1 MYFERG
7 FIIMDNNVLLLI
19 DFQRE
24 YNTKGRSFYI
34 KEIEE
39 SLGNAQSILRHARKN
54 KWTIIHVKHYNDLEF
69 KNTEVFLKGNKYAEY
84 IDEFIPLKT
93 ETEFEKN
100 NYSCFSN
107 KEFTEFLEKYKS
119 EKIFVVGYNSRMCV
133 LSTIIE
139 GYHKGYKF
147 YFVHDSSNAKADMIY
162 TEKEIHGVMTSVLA
176 TFSQVVSTKEIV
188 K

>member
-1 MYFERG
+1 
-7 FIIMDNNVLLLI
+7 MDNNVLLLI

-24 YNTKGRSFYI
+24 YNTKGRPFYI

-39 SLGNAQSILRHARKN
+39 SLKNAQSVLHYARKN

-93 ETEFEKN
+93 EAEFEKN

-107 KEFTEFLEKYKS
+107 EEFTAFLEKYKPA
-119 EKIFVVGYNSRMCV
+119 KIFVVGYNSRMCV

-139 GYHKGYKF
+139 GYKF
-147 YFVHDSSNAKADMIY
+147 YLVHDSSNAKADMIY

>member
-1 MYFERG
+1 
-7 FIIMDNNVLLLI
+7 MDNNVLLLI

-24 YNTKGRSFYI
+24 YNTKGRPFYI

-39 SLGNAQSILRHARKN
+39 SLKNAQSVLHYARKN

-93 ETEFEKN
+93 EAEFGKN

-107 KEFTEFLEKYKS
+107 EEFTGFLEKYKS
-119 EKIFVVGYNSRMCV
+119 AKIFVVGYNSRMCV

-147 YFVHDSSNAKADMIY
+147 YLVHDSSNAKADMIY

>member
-1 MYFERG
+1 
-7 FIIMDNNVLLLI
+7 
-19 DFQRE
+19 
-24 YNTKGRSFYI
+24 
-34 KEIEE
+34 
-39 SLGNAQSILRHARKN
+39 
-54 KWTIIHVKHYNDLEF
+54 
-69 KNTEVFLKGNKYAEY
+69 
-84 IDEFIPLKT
+84 
-93 ETEFEKN
+93 
-100 NYSCFSN
+100 
-107 KEFTEFLEKYKS
+107 
-119 EKIFVVGYNSRMCV
+119 MCV